1 MLQTMRQN
9 IKGPTTKIVVW
20 LIVISFSIF
29 GIESILVGGGGGGVA
44 EVNGE
49 EVSPQELQQAIN
61 TQKRRLIAMM
71 GDNLDP
77 AMLDD
82 EFLSAQALD
91 SLISRKLLMQSA
103 ESMDLA
109 VSKREIGSVIGNME
123 QFQIEGKFSKQLFSS
138 VLSGAGFTPAYFKD
152 TLRED
157 IALTQLRSGL
167 MGSEFSTQLEL
178 LLNAQVSAEQ
188 RDLQYL
194 TIPMANFLG
203 QEAITEEQVQA
214 YYDQHQDEFRTQESV
229 ELDYIELALADY
241 LQPVAEEA
249 ILEAYQLEIENNQYR
264 TENRVSHILFETGTD
279 ESEDDLQQRLQLVQA
294 QLASGSSF
302 REVAGEH
309 SDDIG
314 SAANGGDLGYSSGDA
329 FPPEMEEA
337 IAQLKP
343 DTVSEPVRTDAGI
356 HLILVTD
363 RKEGSPPSFE
373 ELRPQLEEQ
382 LQSAEARVELLR
394 TVEELRDQ
402 VFNAENLAG
411 PADNLGLEVKRSERV
426 SRAQASGL
434 FATPSLLSA
443 AFSEDV
449 LEAGHNS
456 EVIELSDNRFV
467 VVSLRK
473 HSVPE
478 IMALADVRDEISAIL
493 IESAA
498 QAQVAAAA
506 ELAVQQLRSGSSIEE
521 LATAAGYPLQVELAV
536 GRGNSSV
543 PAEVL
548 TRVFELPAP
557 GEGEVVVDMLVSPA
571 GDAQVV
577 TLLQANKGRWQA
589 LEPQQQMALQRQVT
603 TEYANLLNTEYQRGL
618 RDSADIS
625 VM

>member
-91 SLISRKLLMQSA
+91 SLIGRKLLMQSA

-167 MGSEFSTQLEL
+167 MGSEFSTPLEL
-178 LLNAQVSAEQ
+178 QVNAEVSAEQ

-203 QEAITEEQVQA
+203 QETITEEQVQA

-249 ILEAYQLEIENNQYR
+249 IREAYQLEIENNQYR
-264 TENRVSHILFETGTD
+264 TENRVSHILFEAGTD
-279 ESEDDLQQRLQLVQA
+279 ESEDELQQRIEAAQA
-294 QLASGSSF
+294 QLASGTSF
-302 REVAGEH
+302 SEVAGEY

-314 SAANGGDLGYSSGDA
+314 SAASGGDLGYTSGDA

-337 IAQLKP
+337 IAQLDP

-394 TVEELRDQ
+394 TVEELRDL

-411 PADNLGLEVKRSERV
+411 PADNLELEVKRSEPV
-426 SRAQASGL
+426 SRAQATGL
-434 FATPSLLSA
+434 FATPSLLAA

-473 HSVPE
+473 HNMPE
-478 IMALADVRDEISAIL
+478 VMALADVRDEINAIL
-493 IESAA
+493 VESAA
-498 QAQVAAAA
+498 RAQVAAAA
-506 ELAVQQLRSGSSIEE
+506 EQAVQQLRSGSSIEE

-536 GRGNSSV
+536 DRGNSSV
-543 PAEVL
+543 PPEVL
-548 TRVFELPAP
+548 TRAFELPAP

-577 TLLQANKGRWQA
+577 TLLRASKGRWQA
-589 LEPQQQMALQRQVT
+589 LEPTQQMALQRQVT

-618 RDSADIS
+618 RNSADIS

>member
-91 SLISRKLLMQSA
+91 SLIGRKLLMQSA

-152 TLRED
+152 SLRED

-167 MGSEFSTQLEL
+167 MGSEFSTSLEL
-178 LLNAQVSAEQ
+178 LVNAEVSAEQ

-203 QEAITEEQVQA
+203 QETITEEQVQA

-249 ILEAYQLEIENNQYR
+249 IREAYQLEIENNQYR
-264 TENRVSHILFETGTD
+264 TESRVSHILFEAGTD
-279 ESEDDLQQRLQLVQA
+279 ESEDDLQQRIKAAQA
-294 QLASGSSF
+294 QLASGTSF
-302 REVAGEH
+302 SEVAGEY

-314 SAANGGDLGYSSGDA
+314 SAASGGDLGYTSGDA

-337 IAQLKP
+337 IAQLEP

-363 RKEGSPPSFE
+363 RKEGSPPGFE

-394 TVEELRDQ
+394 TVEELRDL

-411 PADNLGLEVKRSERV
+411 PADNLELEVKRSGPV
-426 SRAQASGL
+426 SRAQATGL
-434 FATPSLLSA
+434 FATPSVLAA

-473 HSVPE
+473 HNLPE
-478 IMALADVRDEISAIL
+478 VMALADVRDEINAIL
-493 IESAA
+493 VESAA
-498 QAQVAAAA
+498 RAQVAAAA
-506 ELAVQQLRSGSSIEE
+506 EQAVQQLRSGSSIEE

-536 GRGNSSV
+536 DRGNSSV
-543 PAEVL
+543 PPEVL
-548 TRVFELPAP
+548 TRAFELPAP

-577 TLLQANKGRWQA
+577 TLLRASKGRWQA
-589 LEPQQQMALQRQVT
+589 LEPAQQMALQRQVT

>member
-91 SLISRKLLMQSA
+91 SLIGRKLLMQSA

-167 MGSEFSTQLEL
+167 MGSEFSTSLEL
-178 LLNAQVSAEQ
+178 LVNAEVSAEQ

-203 QEAITEEQVQA
+203 QETITEEQVQA

-249 ILEAYQLEIENNQYR
+249 IREAYQLEIENNQYR
-264 TENRVSHILFETGTD
+264 TESRVSHILFEAGTD
-279 ESEDDLQQRLQLVQA
+279 ESEDDLQQRIKAAQA
-294 QLASGSSF
+294 QLASGTSF
-302 REVAGEH
+302 SEVAGEY

-314 SAANGGDLGYSSGDA
+314 SAASGGDLGYTSGDA

-337 IAQLKP
+337 IAQLEP

-363 RKEGSPPSFE
+363 RKEGSPPGFE

-394 TVEELRDQ
+394 TVEELRDL

-411 PADNLGLEVKRSERV
+411 PADNLELEVKRSGPV
-426 SRAQASGL
+426 SRAQATGL
-434 FATPSLLSA
+434 FATPSVLAA

-473 HSVPE
+473 HNLPE
-478 IMALADVRDEISAIL
+478 VMALADVRDEINAIL
-493 IESAA
+493 VESAA
-498 QAQVAAAA
+498 RAQVAAAA
-506 ELAVQQLRSGSSIEE
+506 EQAVQQLRSGSSIEE

-536 GRGNSSV
+536 DRGNSSV
-543 PAEVL
+543 PPEVL
-548 TRVFELPAP
+548 TRAFELPAP

-577 TLLQANKGRWQA
+577 TLLRASKGRWQA
-589 LEPQQQMALQRQVT
+589 LEPAQQMALQRQVT